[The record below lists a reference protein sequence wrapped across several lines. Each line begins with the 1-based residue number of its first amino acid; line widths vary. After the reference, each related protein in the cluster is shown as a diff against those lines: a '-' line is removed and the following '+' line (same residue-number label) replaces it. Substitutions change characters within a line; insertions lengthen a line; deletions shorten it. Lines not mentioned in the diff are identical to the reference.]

1 MGYDTVTF
9 LDGRRNMSHN
19 DPETGFEMKHSGT
32 RQLFE
37 YWSDLRG
44 GRAAPYKSEVTARG
58 IGRTLASNTFIL
70 ENLADGARRFR
81 LAGSGLH
88 DIFGLELR
96 GMSAQAIMQQESRA
110 RMQSLMDEC
119 LAAPA
124 VCVFRCSA
132 ETQRGPA
139 LSLEIV
145 LAPLRSDFDQMNR
158 ILGAAHVLDDEQV
171 PVETAPRR
179 CQITDA
185 RTLAFTGPS
194 RFEVSAPLPGFAEPP
209 AEFDFQRPG
218 FSSIDGGAQT
228 GQRRRGHLKVVKD

>member
-1 MGYDTVTF
+1 
-9 LDGRRNMSHN
+9 
-19 DPETGFEMKHSGT
+19 
-32 RQLFE
+32 
-37 YWSDLRG
+37 
-44 GRAAPYKSEVTARG
+44 
-58 IGRTLASNTFIL
+58 
-70 ENLADGARRFR
+70 
-81 LAGSGLH
+81 
-88 DIFGLELR
+88 
-96 GMSAQAIMQQESRA
+96 MSAQAIMQQESRA